1 MALVV
6 VTITVF
12 DKNTSNFFGKTI
24 VADSKEEFNEQVE
37 EFETEIPFSRF
48 YITMENR
55 LPDDLTEEQLQIVED
70 HEVE

>member
-1 MALVV
+1 MARVV
-6 VTITVF
+6 VTITAF

-48 YITMENR
+48 YITMENQW
-55 LPDDLTEEQLQIVED
+55 LDDLTEEQLQIVED